1 MKARIVIVAA
11 LCSFATA
18 SSAAE
23 LCTYEDLVLFG
34 RDWPVFRGALA
45 RCEVSDGD
53 DCSIDIL
60 AKRKCAKAGYPFVY
74 HSEGRIVLRL
84 NKDRKL
90 VEQRVLEHL
99 MCTCREPIP
108 LPEDG
113 HPL

>member
-1 MKARIVIVAA
+1 
-11 LCSFATA
+11 
-18 SSAAE
+18 
-23 LCTYEDLVLFG
+23 
-34 RDWPVFRGALA
+34 
-45 RCEVSDGD
+45 
-53 DCSIDIL
+53 
-60 AKRKCAKAGYPFVY
+60 
-74 HSEGRIVLRL
+74 VLRL